1 MTDRDVEKAGF
12 VTRWS
17 RLKREASHDAL
28 SETEETSASVQVSS
42 DDVED
47 EVMRANRQA
56 AEAVDLDSLG
66 FKSDFSVFMRTG
78 VPAALRRKALR
89 KLWTADP
96 VLANLDGLNDYEQI
110 RSGKE
115 MSDIRSLWQVGH
127 GYAVQAEA
135 LHSDENSDDGA
146 QVGGKEAGIPR
157 DTVDDQPEAATA
169 GSKTPDSDRPRT
181 DIETDD

>member
-1 MTDRDVEKAGF
+1 MMTDRDVEKAGF

-66 FKSDFSVFMRTG
+66 FKSDFFGLHEDWRARS
-78 VPAALRRKALR
+78 AAPQGLAQAL
-89 KLWTADP
+89 DC
-96 VLANLDGLNDYEQI
+96 G
-110 RSGKE
+110 
-115 MSDIRSLWQVGH
+115 
-127 GYAVQAEA
+127 
-135 LHSDENSDDGA
+135 
-146 QVGGKEAGIPR
+146 PR
-157 DTVDDQPEAATA
+157 IGQ
-169 GSKTPDSDRPRT
+169 S
-181 DIETDD
+181 